1 METLERYFNAR
12 IGAFLDR
19 TGMPP
24 TTFGMKAVGD
34 PNLLRQIESGRS
46 VTLRLADQALAFINE
61 YDKEPGTA
69 RAPPYRR
76 RIRGPAPEASRT
88 RRDRAMSEESME
100 QRTGPPIRFLRMP
113 EVVARTGLAAST
125 IRDWVAAGHF
135 PQPVSL
141 GSRAKGWIEAEITEW
156 SRGRIAA
163 SRGAAESGAR

>member
-1 METLERYFNAR
+1 METLEGRFKTEVS
-12 IGAFLDR
+12 AFLVR

-34 PNLLRQIESGRS
+34 PNLLRQIEGGRS

-69 RAPPYRR
+69 RAPPHRR
-76 RIRGPAPEASRT
+76 RTRGSAPEASRT

-100 QRTGPPIRFLRMP
+100 QRTSPPIRFLRMP

-125 IRDWVAAGHF
+125 IRDRVAAGRF
-135 PQPVSL
+135 PRPVSL